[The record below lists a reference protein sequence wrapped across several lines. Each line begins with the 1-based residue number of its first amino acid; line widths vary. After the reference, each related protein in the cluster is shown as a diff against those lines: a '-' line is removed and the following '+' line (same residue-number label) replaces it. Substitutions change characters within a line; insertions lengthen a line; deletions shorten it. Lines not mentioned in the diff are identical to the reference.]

1 MRTHRIRTT
10 ALTAT
15 ALVAALSLTA
25 CAGNEGTKSAGP
37 APAAAST
44 PAATGTDAAPGP
56 AASKTSES
64 SASPEAPASSGENT
78 APHSARTKAPQAAKA
93 TPAAS
98 AARTAC
104 TTANTRVTVT
114 QVSRPINHLLLTL
127 KNTGSGLCDAY
138 YAPHLR
144 FDEAQSVFPILESSK
159 PQAVVTLAP
168 GEEAYAGIG
177 LSGEPGQGTL
187 NKSKNLSVYFAKRNG
202 STYDK
207 PAALK
212 LPAETTWDENGFV
225 TYWQSDRATALMF

>member
-44 PAATGTDAAPGP
+44 PAATGTDATPGP
-56 AASKTSES
+56 AASETAES
-64 SASPEAPASSGENT
+64 SASPAAPASSGENT
-78 APHSARTKAPQAAKA
+78 APHSATTKAPQA

-212 LPAETTWDENGFV
+212 LPAETSWDENGFV

>member
-1 MRTHRIRTT
+1 MRTDRFRTT
-10 ALTAT
+10 TLAAT

-44 PAATGTDAAPGP
+44 PATTSTGATPEP
-56 AASKTSES
+56 AASETAES
-64 SASPEAPASSGENT
+64 SASPAAPASSGENT
-78 APHSARTKAPQAAKA
+78 APHSATTKAPQASKA
-93 TPAAS
+93 APAAS

-104 TTANTRVTVT
+104 TAANTRVTVT

>member
-1 MRTHRIRTT
+1 MRTHRFRTT
-10 ALTAT
+10 ALAAT

-44 PAATGTDAAPGP
+44 PAATGTDATPGP
-56 AASKTSES
+56 AASETAES
-64 SASPEAPASSGENT
+64 SASPAAPASSGENT
-78 APHSARTKAPQAAKA
+78 APHSATTKAPQA

-212 LPAETTWDENGFV
+212 LPAETSWDENGFV

>member
-10 ALTAT
+10 ALTAA

-44 PAATGTDAAPGP
+44 PAATGTDATPGP
-56 AASKTSES
+56 AASETAES
-64 SASPEAPASSGENT
+64 SASAEAPASPGENT
-78 APHSARTKAPQAAKA
+78 APHSATTKA

-114 QVSRPINHLLLTL
+114 QISRPINHLLLSL

-138 YAPHLR
+138 YAPHLG
-144 FDEAQSVFPILESSK
+144 FDGAQSVFPILEDSK

-177 LSGEPGQGTL
+177 LTGEPGQSKL
-187 NKSKNLSVYFAKRNG
+187 YKSKNLRVFFAKRNG

-207 PAALK
+207 PATLK
-212 LPAETTWDENGFV
+212 LPAETYWDGNGFV
-225 TYWQSDRATALMF
+225 TYWQSDRATALTF